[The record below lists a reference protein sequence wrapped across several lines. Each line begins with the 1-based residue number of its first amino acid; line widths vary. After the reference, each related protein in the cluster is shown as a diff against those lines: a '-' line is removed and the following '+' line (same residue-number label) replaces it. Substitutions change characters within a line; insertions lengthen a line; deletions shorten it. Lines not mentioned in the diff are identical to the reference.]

1 MLLNYNNFLNEI
13 SASQPIS
20 AQPISTNGSSGTAV
34 SSNGISGKSGLSNS
48 QPKSGKKGKIGSSG
62 ESKGK
67 IGSSGESK
75 GKIGS
80 SVKSKKGTTGSSGES
95 GKNQEIPMN
104 QQKPVDANEIKNN
117 IVTLITNFVNK
128 IKSKVTGGETKPVEK
143 TNGTSKINKI

>member
-34 SSNGISGKSGLSNS
+34 SSNGSSGKSGLSNS
-48 QPKSGKKGKIGSSG
+48 QYGTTGSSGKSGK
-62 ESKGK
+62 
-67 IGSSGESK
+67 K

>member
-34 SSNGISGKSGLSNS
+34 SSNGSSGKSGLSNS
-48 QPKSGKKGKIGSSG
+48 QYGTTGSSGKSGKKGKIGSSVK
-62 ESKGK
+62 SK
-67 IGSSGESK
+67 K
-75 GKIGS
+75 GTTGS